1 MKQLI
6 KEASRLGNEINIA
19 RFEGKIPSADA
30 TVRLLEVTDLLQS
43 ALEELIEA

>member
-6 KEASRLGNEINIA
+6 KEASRIANEINIA
-19 RFEGKIPSADA
+19 RFEGKSPSADA